1 MVLASDHQRRR
12 LLHLQWHHH
21 RSRTHFTPN
30 PNTVVIDDYT
40 FVSPTNYMSFSGLE
54 GISRTR
60 KYDHFTTCGGVSYDK
75 VIVPVTGAM
84 STKGLDY
91 LYSSFNL
98 EHLNT

>member
-1 MVLASDHQRRR
+1 
-12 LLHLQWHHH
+12 
-21 RSRTHFTPN
+21 
-30 PNTVVIDDYT
+30 
-40 FVSPTNYMSFSGLE
+40 MSFSGLE

>member
-1 MVLASDHQRRR
+1 MTTKDGDFCTSSGITIEAEPTSP
-12 LLHLQWHHH
+12 
-21 RSRTHFTPN
+21 PN

-60 KYDHFTTCGGVSYDK
+60 KYDHRTTCGGVSYDK
-75 VIVPVTGAM
+75 VIVPITGAM

>member
-1 MVLASDHQRRR
+1 M
-12 LLHLQWHHH
+12 
-21 RSRTHFTPN
+21 
-30 PNTVVIDDYT
+30 VIDDYT

-60 KYDHFTTCGGVSYDK
+60 KYDHRTTCGGVSYDK
-75 VIVPVTGAM
+75 VIVPITGAM

>member
-1 MVLASDHQRRR
+1 MTTTRGDFCTSSGITVEAQPTSPPL
-12 LLHLQWHHH
+12 
-21 RSRTHFTPN
+21 PN
-30 PNTVVIDDYT
+30 SVVIDDFT

-60 KYDHFTTCGGVSYDK
+60 KYDHRTTCGGVSYDK
-75 VIVPVTGAM
+75 VIVPITGAM

>member
-1 MVLASDHQRRR
+1 MTTKDGDFCTSSGITIEAELTSP
-12 LLHLQWHHH
+12 
-21 RSRTHFTPN
+21 PN

-60 KYDHFTTCGGVSYDK
+60 KYDHRTTCGGVSYDK
-75 VIVPVTGAM
+75 VIVPITGAM

>member
-1 MVLASDHQRRR
+1 MTTKDGDFCTSSGITIEAEPTSP
-12 LLHLQWHHH
+12 
-21 RSRTHFTPN
+21 PN

-60 KYDHFTTCGGVSYDK
+60 KYDHRTTCGGVSYDK

>member
-1 MVLASDHQRRR
+1 MTTKDGDFCTSSGITIEAEPTSP
-12 LLHLQWHHH
+12 
-21 RSRTHFTPN
+21 PN